1 MTSAARIKVTHRLPE
16 ALARLVADQ
25 ARSRRV
31 SQTAVMEAAL
41 SSFFSADGAERLEGA
56 ISRRLDRH
64 GRQSDRIEWK
74 VDVVIE
80 ALSEFV
86 LLWFDNTPQM
96 PDAMSAAAAAK
107 NKERWTAFVDA
118 LARRLES
125 GERVETRVLRE
136 IAARQAQT

>member
-1 MTSAARIKVTHRLPE
+1 MTSAARIKVTHRLPV

-64 GRQSDRIEWK
+64 GRQNDRIGWK

-86 LLWFDNTPQM
+86 LLWFDNMPQR
-96 PDAMSAAAAAK
+96 PGAMTAAAEAK
-107 NKERWTAFVDA
+107 NKERWAAFVDA

-125 GERVETRVLRE
+125 GERVETRVLRD
-136 IAARQAQT
+136 IAARQALT